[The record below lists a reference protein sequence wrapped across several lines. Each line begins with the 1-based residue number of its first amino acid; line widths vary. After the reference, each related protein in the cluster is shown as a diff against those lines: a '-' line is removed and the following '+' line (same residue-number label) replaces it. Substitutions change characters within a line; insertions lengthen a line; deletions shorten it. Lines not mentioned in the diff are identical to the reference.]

1 MANIVVIGAQW
12 GDEGK
17 GKIVDL
23 LTEKFDLV
31 TRYQGGH
38 NAGHTVI
45 VKGKKFVLHLIPSG
59 ILHGDK
65 ICVIGQGV
73 VLDPK
78 ALLDEVRSLEEAG
91 VKVNGN
97 LFISNRAHLIL
108 PYHRAV
114 EQAAEQARGD
124 RKIGTTSRGIGPA
137 YEDKTGRRGVRVID
151 LFDGEFLQ
159 EIIFNVTKEK
169 NCLMQSLY
177 HAPPLDPQAIFEE
190 YLAFA
195 PRLDKF
201 VIDTSQFLNAQI
213 RAGRTVLFEGAQGT
227 LLDIDHGTYPYVTSS
242 SASAGGACIGA
253 GVAPSLIA
261 GTLGIAKAYTTRVGG
276 GPFPTEIDAAA
287 GEHIRD
293 RGKEY
298 GASTGRARRCGW
310 FDGPATRY
318 SAILNHLQ
326 AMALTK
332 LDVLDEFEEIQVC
345 TRYQY
350 KGTRL
355 TEFPA
360 EIKVLE
366 AVKPVYKPV
375 RGWRS
380 QTAGIKDYADLPS
393 KAKDYVQLLSDLTE
407 TEFSFIS
414 TSPDREDTVML
425 RDSWIYK
432 TFYG

>member
-45 VKGKKFVLHLIPSG
+45 VKGKKFILHLIPSG

-151 LFDGEFLQ
+151 LFDAEFLK
-159 EIIFNVTKEK
+159 EIIFNVAKEK
-169 NCLMQSLY
+169 NCLMQCLY

-201 VIDTSQFLNAQI
+201 VVDTSQFLNAQI

-287 GEHIRD
+287 GERIRD

-345 TRYQY
+345 TGYHY
-350 KGTRL
+350 KGSQL

-375 RGWRS
+375 PGWKS

-393 KAKDYVQLLSDLTE
+393 RAKDYVQLLSDLTE

-414 TSPDREDTVML
+414 TSPDREDTIML

>member
-45 VKGKKFVLHLIPSG
+45 VGGKKFVLHLIPSG
-59 ILHGDK
+59 ILHGEK

-78 ALLDEVRSLEEAG
+78 ALLEEIKSLQEAG
-91 VKVNGN
+91 VKVNSN
-97 LFISNRAHLIL
+97 LYISSRAHLIL

-114 EQAAEQARGD
+114 EQAAERARGD
-124 RKIGTTSRGIGPA
+124 KKIGTTSRGIGPA

-151 LFDGEFLQ
+151 LFDEEVLK
-159 EIIFNVTKEK
+159 EIIFSVTREK
-169 NCLMQSLY
+169 NCLIQSLY
-177 HAPPLDPQAIFEE
+177 QATPLDPQAIFEE

-195 PRLDKF
+195 PQLEKF
-201 VIDTSQFLNAQI
+201 VVDTSQFLNAQI
-213 RAGRTVLFEGAQGT
+213 RSGRAVLFEGAQGT

-253 GVAPSLIA
+253 GVAPSLIN

-276 GPFPTEIDAAA
+276 GPFPTEINSET
-287 GEHIRD
+287 GEFIRE
-293 RGKEY
+293 RGNEF
-298 GASTGRARRCGW
+298 GSSTGRARRCGW

-318 SAILNHLQ
+318 STVLNNVQ

-332 LDVLDEFEEIQVC
+332 LDVLDDFEQIPVC
-345 TRYQY
+345 IGYQY
-350 KGTRL
+350 KGTQL

-360 EIKVLE
+360 EIKVLQT
-366 AVKPVYKPV
+366 VKPIYKSAP
-375 RGWRS
+375 GWKC
-380 QTAGIKDYADLPS
+380 QTTGIKDYAALPS
-393 KAKDYVQLLSDLTE
+393 RAKDYLRLLSEITE
-407 TEFSFIS
+407 TEFSFVS
-414 TSPDREDTVML
+414 TSPDREDTIL
-425 RDSWIYK
+425 LPDSWIHK
-432 TFYG
+432 TLYQ

>member
-1 MANIVVIGAQW
+1 MANVVVIGAQW

-23 LTEKFDLV
+23 LSEKFDIV

-38 NAGHTVI
+38 NAGHTVL

-65 ICVIGQGV
+65 FCVIGQGV

-78 ALLDEVRSLEEAG
+78 AFLEETKALEDAG
-91 VKVNGN
+91 VQVTGN

-114 EQAAEQARGD
+114 EQAAEQARGEK
-124 RKIGTTSRGIGPA
+124 KIGTTSRGIGPA

-151 LFDGEFLQ
+151 LFDKEVLK
-159 EIIFNVTKEK
+159 EIIFSVTKEK

-177 HAPPLDPQAIFEE
+177 NAQPLDPQEIYEE

-195 PRLDKF
+195 PHLAKF
-201 VIDTSQFLNAQI
+201 VVDTSQFLNAQI
-213 RAGRTVLFEGAQGT
+213 RAGKSVLFEGAQGT

-253 GVAPSLIA
+253 GVAPSLIS
-261 GTLGIAKAYTTRVGG
+261 GTIGIAKAYTTRVGG
-276 GPFPTEIDAAA
+276 GPFPTEMNGAI
-287 GEHIRD
+287 GEWVRK
-293 RGKEY
+293 RGDEY

-318 SAILNHLQ
+318 SAVLNNLQ
-326 AMALTK
+326 AIALTK

-345 TRYQY
+345 SGYRY
-350 KGTRL
+350 KGSQL

-366 AVKPVYKPV
+366 TVEPIYKSVP
-375 RGWRS
+375 GWNRR
-380 QTAGIKDYADLPS
+380 TAGIRQYGDLPP
-393 KAKDYVQLLSDLTE
+393 KAQDYLKLLSDITE

-414 TSPDREDTVML
+414 TGPDREDTIIL
-425 RDSWIYK
+425 PDSWIARNLYN
-432 TFYG
+432 